1 MVVNSGA
8 QSFSIRLIS
17 SKLYT
22 MFAYNGGF
30 RMLLNEPNGVMYPH
44 VPALYID
51 ALVRKLI

>member
-30 RMLLNEPNGVMYPH
+30 RMLLNEPNGVMHPH
-44 VPALYID
+44 VPALD